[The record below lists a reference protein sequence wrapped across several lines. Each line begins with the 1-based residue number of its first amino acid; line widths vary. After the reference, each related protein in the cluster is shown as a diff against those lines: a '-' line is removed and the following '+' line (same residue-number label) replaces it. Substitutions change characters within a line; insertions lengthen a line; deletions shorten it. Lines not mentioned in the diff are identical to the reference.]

1 MASETVTGKIIKI
14 DNEKL
19 TGTIEI
25 TPGQTIDVLDPG
37 IQFKDIHMNDT
48 VIALQVETPG
58 GVKIG
63 IDLQKPTL

>member
-25 TPGQTIDVLDPG
+25 TPGQTIDVVDPG
-37 IQFKDIHMNDT
+37 IQFKEIRMNDT
-48 VIALQVETPG
+48 VVALQVSTPG
-58 GVKIG
+58 GTTIG
-63 IDLQKPTL
+63 IDLQKIT